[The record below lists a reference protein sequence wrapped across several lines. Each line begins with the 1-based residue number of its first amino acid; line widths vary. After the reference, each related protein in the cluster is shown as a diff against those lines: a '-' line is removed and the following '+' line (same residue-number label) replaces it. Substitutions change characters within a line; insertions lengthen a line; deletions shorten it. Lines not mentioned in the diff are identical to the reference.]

1 MARKHSSKVLE
12 FATKL
17 GSREAGFVFA
27 LFGVLSQ
34 TVHTWF
40 ITVELS
46 SLDGWLRFIQAG
58 VMSIFL
64 NGALLYFILKG
75 TSDDPAVAKRYRTL
89 VNWFAVLEM
98 GINLYYWAYKYMIE
112 PWPEINWGRMII
124 AIPFAILLPIVLA
137 SYSYEVRVDDYSDN
151 DDDAP
156 LPELEDLTTKVQE
169 VFADN
174 RTSMVAAITEEVTKK
189 LPTMITEPMT
199 KEELDKLSN
208 VIEET
213 VTEKMSDKIPA
224 IVASLAS
231 DSNERVDMEFS
242 WKDGEGHL
250 QTRILPNVRLKKSEP
265 IPVELMEDTDKITD
279 APYSEQ
285 EPISEEP
292 EPYQEI
298 EMESAQ
304 KEEPET
310 VAKNLEK
317 IVEQKLNGEIF
328 VDPVQGTISVGTTE
342 QKDNIM
348 DF

>member
-1 MARKHSSKVLE
+1 MAKKHSSKVLE

-17 GSREAGFVFA
+17 GSREAGFIFA

-34 TVHTWF
+34 TIHTWF

-46 SLDGWLRFIQAG
+46 SLGGWLRFVQAG
-58 VMSIFL
+58 IMSIFL

-75 TSDDPAVAKRYRTL
+75 TSDDPKVAKRYRTL
-89 VNWFAVLEM
+89 VNCFALLEM

-151 DDDAP
+151 DNITP
-156 LPELEDLTTKVQE
+156 PEPEDITTKVQE
-169 VFADN
+169 IFDN
-174 RTSMVAAITEEVTKK
+174 NRISIVEKITDEITKK
-189 LPTMITEPMT
+189 LPTMIAEPMT
-199 KEELDKLSN
+199 KEELEKLSN

-242 WKDGEGHL
+242 WKDGNGHL

-285 EPISEEP
+285 EPISEKAKTHNDEELETISNP
-292 EPYQEI
+292 SEEI
-298 EMESAQ
+298 VKQ
-304 KEEPET
+304 NP
-310 VAKNLEK
+310 ND
-317 IVEQKLNGEIF
+317 EIL
-328 VDPVQGTISVGTTE
+328 VDPVQGIMSVGTPK
-342 QKDNIM
+342 QKDNLM

>member
-1 MARKHSSKVLE
+1 MARKKHSSKVLE
-12 FATKL
+12 FATNL
-17 GSREAGFVFA
+17 GSREAGFIFA
-27 LFGVLSQ
+27 IFGVLSQ

-46 SLDGWLRFIQAG
+46 SLDGWLRFVQAG
-58 VMSIFL
+58 IMSIFL

-98 GINLYYWAYKYMIE
+98 GINLYYWSYKYMIE

-151 DDDAP
+151 DDDNQ
-156 LPELEDLTTKVQE
+156 LPEPEDITAKVQE
-169 VFADN
+169 IFDNN
-174 RTSMVAAITEEVTKK
+174 RTTMVEAITDEVSKK
-189 LPTMITEPMT
+189 LPTMITEPMS
-199 KEELDKLSN
+199 KEELTKLSS

-242 WKDGEGHL
+242 WKDGYGHL

-265 IPVELMEDTDKITD
+265 IPLELMKDTDKITN

-285 EPISEEP
+285 QPISEEA
-292 EPYQEI
+292 EQV
-298 EMESAQ
+298 
-304 KEEPET
+304 KEESETASKQPE
-310 VAKNLEK
+310 KNT
-317 IVEQKLNGEIF
+317 EQPQNGEMV
-328 VDPVQGTISVGTTE
+328 VDPLQGTITVMSSE
-342 QKDNIM
+342 QKDPLM